1 MFRRL
6 SKALP
11 LTAALVFSQANAADI
26 SMESASAASLTGL
39 MPQTMA
45 AYWADSGVNVQLALN
60 QTLTK
65 SLLKV
70 GSGQLDAAIVPT
82 PAYYALK
89 AGKGPFAKL
98 GADKGEETAGSVRSL
113 FGFASSFYHAFTWAD
128 SGIETFA
135 DAAGKRVY
143 VGPPA
148 GAASSQI
155 TALAAAGGLEKGSY
169 EPIKA
174 PWGVA
179 AQGFK
184 DGQYDV
190 YVGGFPLG
198 SQAAAELSLQRPIR
212 ILGINPENREAP
224 KNLGMEAAMIPAGT
238 YPGMVNDEDIYTW
251 KVLMFMGVDK
261 NMSEDLAY
269 TLTKT
274 YFNSL
279 DDMAEGNALLANLAG
294 ATPFTGA
301 AAPLHPGAV
310 RYYKEQGIE
319 IPAELSL
326 N

>member
-1 MFRRL
+1 MLKKL
-6 SKALP
+6 SKVLP
-11 LTAALVFSQANAADI
+11 LSLALSFTQAHAADI

-45 AYWADSGVNVQLALN
+45 AYWGEQGVNVQLALG

-70 GSGQLDAAIVPT
+70 GNNQLDAAIVPT
-82 PAYYALK
+82 PAYFALR
-89 AGKGPFAKL
+89 AGKGPFAKI
-98 GADKGEETAGSVRSL
+98 GAEKGAATADNVRSL
-113 FGFASSFYHAFTWAD
+113 FGFASSYYHAITWAD

-155 TALAAAGGLEKGSY
+155 MALAAAGGLEKGSY
-169 EPIKA
+169 DAIKA
-174 PWGVA
+174 PWGAA

-184 DGQYDV
+184 DGQFDV

-198 SQAAAELSLQRPIR
+198 SQAAAELSLQRKIR
-212 ILGINPENREAP
+212 ILGVKPENKEAP
-224 KNLGMEAAMIPAGT
+224 KNLGMEAAVIPAGT
-238 YPGMVNDEDIYTW
+238 YPGLVNEKDVYTW
-251 KVLMFMGVDK
+251 KVLMFLGVQK
-261 NMSEDLAY
+261 NMSDETAY
-269 TLTKT
+269 KLTKT
-274 YFNSL
+274 YFDSL
-279 DDMAEGNALLANLAG
+279 DDMAKNNALMANLSG

-319 IPAELSL
+319 IPASMLA